1 MSRRLQ
7 AEGALM
13 HEFCATTQNFSPAII
28 EPDAAMQS
36 GRLRHDGDP
45 VSGWCRSNVV
55 GNADMRGN
63 GYPTTAQP
71 DQKIDAA
78 VAVMTAIG
86 RAVVDDEN
94 EARPPSPCSNCGF
107 RLSDLPRRL
116 CTNKR
121 SGSELNHASGGAQS
135 MQADYIIIGAGSA
148 GCVLANRLTEDPGT
162 RVLLIE
168 AGGRDWNPL
177 IHVPAGFFKML
188 DHPTLTW
195 KYRAEADLGTNGRAI
210 IYTRGRVIG
219 GSSSI
224 NGLIYIRGQP
234 EDYDHWAQLGNRGW
248 SWDDCLPFFRKAERW
263 EGEGSA
269 VRGKDGPLFT
279 SKMDRSPVCAT
290 VIEAGKQLGLE
301 YREDVNDLPP
311 GSGDS
316 IGWCQQTRG
325 GRRRASAARTY
336 LHPALKR
343 PNLQLVTNALVHR
356 ILFDGKRAT
365 GAEFSRGGT
374 VEKVEAGREVILSAG
389 AVGSPHILQLSGIG
403 DPEHLAKIGVP
414 IVHELHGVGRNMQ
427 DHYTARVSYPVVGV
441 ATANEKS
448 YGLPLAM
455 EVMRWVFT
463 GKGMLSYSPS
473 LVAASVKVL
482 ETSATPDMQVTF
494 APGSFKGGQI
504 GELERTPGLS
514 AGAWQMRPLSRG
526 YVEAR
531 SSRPGDMPAINP
543 RYLSDETDRR
553 AIVAGLRFARRMFA
567 APALNKFVRDES
579 LPGDQIQTDDELLDY
594 ARRNGGTCYHA
605 SCTCMMGSHPMSV
618 VDSELRVHGIEGL
631 RVIDASVMPAVT
643 STNTNAPTIMI
654 AEKGA
659 AMMKGAARQRLA
671 A

>member
-1 MSRRLQ
+1 
-7 AEGALM
+7 
-13 HEFCATTQNFSPAII
+13 
-28 EPDAAMQS
+28 
-36 GRLRHDGDP
+36 
-45 VSGWCRSNVV
+45 
-55 GNADMRGN
+55 
-63 GYPTTAQP
+63 
-71 DQKIDAA
+71 
-78 VAVMTAIG
+78 
-86 RAVVDDEN
+86 
-94 EARPPSPCSNCGF
+94 
-107 RLSDLPRRL
+107 
-116 CTNKR
+116 
-121 SGSELNHASGGAQS
+121 

-148 GCVLANRLTEDPGT
+148 GCVLANRLTEDPSV
-162 RVLLIE
+162 RVILIE
-168 AGGRDWNPL
+168 AGGKDWNPL
-177 IHVPAGFFKML
+177 IHIPAGFMKML
-188 DHPTLTW
+188 DHKTLSW
-195 KYRAEADLGTNGRAI
+195 QFRAEACEGREI
-210 IYTRGRVIG
+210 IYPRGRVLG

-248 SWDDCLPFFRKAERW
+248 SWDDCLPFFHKAERW
-263 EGEGSA
+263 EGEGST

-279 SKMDRSPVCAT
+279 SKMDRSPICAT

-311 GSGDS
+311 GAGDS

-356 ILFDGKRAT
+356 VLFDGTEGSRRAT
-365 GAEFSRGGT
+365 GVEFSRGGA
-374 VEKVEAGREVILSAG
+374 VEKVEAVREVILSAG
-389 AVGSPHILQLSGIG
+389 AVGSPHILQLSGVG
-403 DPEHLAKIGVP
+403 DAEHLAKIGVP
-414 IVHELHGVGRNMQ
+414 VVHELRGVGRNMQ
-427 DHYTARVSYPVVGV
+427 DHYTARVSYPVVGM

-455 EVMRWVFT
+455 EVMRWAFT

-504 GELERTPGLS
+504 GELERSPGLS

-526 YVEAR
+526 YVEAK
-531 SSRPGDMPAINP
+531 SSRPGEAPAINP
-543 RYLSDETDRR
+543 RYLSDEADRR
-553 AIVAGLRFARRMFA
+553 AIIGGLRFARRLFD
-567 APALNKFVRDES
+567 APPLRQFVREES
-579 LPGDQIQTDDELLDY
+579 LPGRDVQTDDELLDY

-605 SCTCMMGSHPMSV
+605 SCTCMMGSHAMSV
-618 VDSELRVHGIEGL
+618 VDSELRVRGIDGL

-654 AEKGA
+654 AEQGA
-659 AMMKGAARQRLA
+659 AMIKGAARQKLA